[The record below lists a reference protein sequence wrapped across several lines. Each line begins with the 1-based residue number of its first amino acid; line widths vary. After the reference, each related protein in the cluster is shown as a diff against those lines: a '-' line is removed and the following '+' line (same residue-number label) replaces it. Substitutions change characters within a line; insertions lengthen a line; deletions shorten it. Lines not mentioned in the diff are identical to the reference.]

1 MRAIDTVWK
10 SKVDCKV
17 RYAGE
22 HEIYCQNGVGYLDDT
37 NVKYMQNYDE
47 GSLGLVAFTK
57 ATVRC
62 AAQGV
67 MRELETYEVPQCTE
81 TWDASLLA
89 ALHHLRIAD
98 VI

>member
-1 MRAIDTVWK
+1 MK
-10 SKVDCKV
+10 SIAKMGWVISMTPMLNICKIMT
-17 RYAGE
+17 E
-22 HEIYCQNGVGYLDDT
+22 GVL
-37 NVKYMQNYDE
+37 E
-47 GSLGLVAFTK
+47 LVAFTK

-62 AAQGV
+62 AQGV

-89 ALHHLRIAD
+89 SLHHLGIAD